1 MKPCPYCGED
11 LDEVAITVG
20 TLNAPQSRFVS
31 WPRAGLSHREM

>member
-20 TLNAPQSRFVS
+20 TLNAPAVPLRVVAAR
-31 WPRAGLSHREM
+31 WPEPS